1 MTGAENQVLTAAVM
15 FWAQKIACDVLE
27 SHDAI
32 PDKKV
37 LEEIVNENW
46 ETISANIAE
55 LVECVRV
62 PQQKLAG

>member
-1 MTGAENQVLTAAVM
+1 MINDRRRKSSTYRS
-15 FWAQKIACDVLE
+15 CDVLE

-55 LVECVRV
+55 LVECVRE
-62 PQQKLAG
+62 PQ

>member
-1 MTGAENQVLTAAVM
+1 M